1 VILVAP
7 RLSFALPYAAVS
19 DTDVSARRPAGGLAF
34 APAPLGSVLAIT
46 FLASVSGG
54 AFWSGIFF
62 VTAGHYHFP
71 PARNLALGAAMGFV
85 YALSARYTGALSRR
99 LGQRLS
105 ARGILVLTLGI
116 WGLVSLAPLAARQG
130 QGVLWATA
138 LVGAVASAAT
148 WPVVESYLSAG
159 RHGADM
165 RSAIGWFNVVWTPAT
180 AIPLLIMPVVA
191 RVDLLGTIAL
201 SALFN
206 TGAML
211 ALFKLP
217 PRPPEH
223 AAEASHAAVGPEYA
237 ALLRSASW
245 LLPLSYLISS
255 NLAPILPHRLAALDS
270 VVPGSV
276 IAASWMVARF
286 LSLATMWRLGFWH
299 GRWGTLL
306 LAALALAG
314 GLALVL
320 LAPGLG
326 GVVAGLV
333 LFGTGTGLIY
343 YAALY
348 YSLAVGHAQVDAGGN
363 FEALIGLG
371 YCLGP
376 LLGLGGQLLSGGDP
390 ARARTATVALVWTA
404 AAGIGLAALRPYVA
418 ARQTRRTASR

>member
-1 VILVAP
+1 VPDTHTADRAAP
-7 RLSFALPYAAVS
+7 
-19 DTDVSARRPAGGLAF
+19 GLDAK
-34 APAPLGSVLAIT
+34 PAPLGSVLAIT

-62 VTAGHYHFP
+62 VTAQHYHFP
-71 PARNLALGAAMGFV
+71 PSRNLALGASMGLV
-85 YALSARYTGALSRR
+85 YALSARYTGALLR
-99 LGQRLS
+99 LLGRRLS
-105 ARGILVLTLGI
+105 ARSILVVTLGT

-130 QGVLWATA
+130 QEVLWATA
-138 LVGAVASAAT
+138 LLGAVASAAT

-159 RHGADM
+159 RHGAAM

-180 AIPLLIMPVVA
+180 AVPLLIMPVVA

-211 ALFKLP
+211 ALIKLP
-217 PRPPEH
+217 RRPPEH
-223 AAEASHAAVGPEYA
+223 AVAASHAAVGPEYR
-237 ALLRSASW
+237 ALLQSASW

-255 NLAPILPHRLAALDS
+255 NLAPILPHRLAALHSVVPDS
-270 VVPGSV
+270 VV
-276 IAASWMVARF
+276 AASWMVARF
-286 LSLATMWRLGFWH
+286 LALATMWRLGFWH

-306 LAALALAG
+306 LAAVALAG

-326 GVVAGLV
+326 GVVAGLL

-348 YSLAVGHAQVDAGGN
+348 YSLAVGHAQVEAGGN

-371 YCLGP
+371 YFLGP
-376 LLGLGGQLLSGGDP
+376 LLGLAGQLLSGGDP
-390 ARARTATVALVWTA
+390 ARARTATVVLVWTA
-404 AAGIGLAALRPYVA
+404 AAGIGLAALRPYA
-418 ARQTRRTASR
+418 AVRRSRNR

>member
-1 VILVAP
+1 VIATTVAV
-7 RLSFALPYAAVS
+7 RRAFALPYAAVS
-19 DTDVSARRPAGGLAF
+19 DSDRIVRDPQHAAAH

-71 PARNLALGAAMGFV
+71 PSRNLALGAAMGLV
-85 YALSARYTGALSRR
+85 YALSARYTGALLRG
-99 LGQRLS
+99 LGRHLS
-105 ARGILVLTLGI
+105 ARGILVVTLGT
-116 WGLVSLAPLAARQG
+116 WGAVALAPLAAREG

-138 LVGAVASAAT
+138 LLGAAASAAT

-159 RHGADM
+159 RHGPAM

-180 AIPLLIMPVVA
+180 AVSLLIMPVVA
-191 RVDLLGTIAL
+191 RVDLLGTIAM

-206 TGAML
+206 AGAML
-211 ALFKLP
+211 ALIKLP
-217 PRPPEH
+217 PRPAEH
-223 AAEASHAAVGPEYA
+223 TADASHGAVGREYP

-255 NLAPILPHRLAALDS
+255 NLAPILPHRLAGLDS
-270 VVPGSV
+270 VVPASV

-286 LSLATMWRLGFWH
+286 LSLVVMWRLGFWH

-306 LAALALAG
+306 LAAVALAG

-326 GVVAGLV
+326 GVVAGLL

-343 YAALY
+343 YSALY
-348 YSLAVGHAQVDAGGN
+348 YSLAVGHAQVEAGGN

-376 LLGLGGQLLSGGDP
+376 LLGLGGQWLSGGDP
-390 ARARTATVALVWTA
+390 ARARTATVALVWIA
-404 AAGIGLAALRPYVA
+404 AAAIGLAALRPYAA
-418 ARQTRRTASR
+418 ARQSRSG